1 MQLNEHT
8 NKQFISKLPKRGNN
22 VQKTDEINMSRD
34 RTGQDRTGQD
44 GTGHDRT
51 GQDRDAKKT
60 VVCRL
65 LCSGQD
71 Q

>member
-34 RTGQDRTGQD
+34 RTGRDRTGTQIK
-44 GTGHDRT
+44 
-51 GQDRDAKKT
+51 QSSVVFCVAAKT
-60 VVCRL
+60 N
-65 LCSGQD
+65 D
-71 Q
+71 

>member
-34 RTGQDRTGQD
+34 RTGQDRTGTQ
-44 GTGHDRT
+44 RK
-51 GQDRDAKKT
+51 QSSVVFCVAAKT
-60 VVCRL
+60 N
-65 LCSGQD
+65 D
-71 Q
+71 

>member
-44 GTGHDRT
+44 RT
-51 GQDRDAKKT
+51 GQGRKENS
-60 VVCRL
+60 RL
-65 LCSGQD
+65 SSSV
-71 Q
+71 

>member
-34 RTGQDRTGQD
+34 RTGQDR
-44 GTGHDRT
+44 
-51 GQDRDAKKT
+51 DAKKT

>member
-44 GTGHDRT
+44 RT
-51 GQDRDAKKT
+51 GQDRDANKT